1 MEDPASRRGSRVK
14 KEAAP
19 PGIALDSSIAGES
32 GIHQQYAAAAAAAL
46 AKGSKRSNV
55 AGFLAKAYQIFDNPA
70 WSDICGWGQGG
81 DTVVIRKQIDFAKHI
96 LPLFFNHSN
105 LQSFVRQLNM
115 YNFRKVVQDPN
126 SGEFKHDLFRRG
138 NEHALHKI
146 KRKQSAAAAAG
157 SNSRNFPDSNKYKV
171 DGAVA
176 GTAQIAGGIVHE
188 AEKVL
193 DELVEL
199 RKWKED
205 MENTVVVLKEEK
217 QTLQGEN
224 QMLKGQV
231 AQHGDQ
237 QLVLQ
242 NKMQKI
248 LYCMYD
254 AYVSGLRGDAA
265 AGSPALT
272 ENAQGGEANT
282 TALAAAGH
290 HGGGSAGDGG

>member
-1 MEDPASRRGSRVK
+1 
-14 KEAAP
+14 
-19 PGIALDSSIAGES
+19 ES
-32 GIHQQYAAAAAAAL
+32 
-46 AKGSKRSNV
+46 RSNV
-55 AGFLAKAYQIFDNPA
+55 AGFLAKAYQIFDNPV
-70 WSDICGWGQGG
+70 WSDICGWGHGG
-81 DTVVIRKQIDFAKHI
+81 ETVVIRKQIDFAKKI

-126 SGEFKHDLFRRG
+126 SGEFKHDLFRKG

-146 KRKQSAAAAAG
+146 KRKQSAAAAAAAAG
-157 SNSRNFPDSNKYKV
+157 SNSRGFTETGKYRV
-171 DGAVA
+171 EGAGA
-176 GTAQIAGGIVHE
+176 ASGTAQIAGGIVQE

-199 RKWKED
+199 RKWKEE

-248 LYCMYD
+248 LFCMYD
-254 AYVSGLRGDAA
+254 AYVSGLRGEAA
-265 AGSPALT
+265 
-272 ENAQGGEANT
+272 
-282 TALAAAGH
+282 
-290 HGGGSAGDGG
+290 